1 MINNPNMNPIILFFR
16 KYIAGADPG
25 RGGGAHPVLTPP
37 KIGKI
42 WFFGVKS

>member
-25 RGGGAHPVLTPP
+25 RGGAHPVLTPP